1 MQRFKSISNA
11 RKLGGGQ
18 DVQCNDKKVK
28 KRPVWMAVQKG
39 LLEKIYSSS
48 VYHERGI
55 LKMESIEKYNV
66 LRVKKIAATKEE
78 EIMHIEEEMY
88 YILEENRGLSKAVE
102 GGKLAEERLQEN
114 RRKLDELMADM
125 AMLKGGQADERL

>member
-66 LRVKKIAATKEE
+66 LKVKKVGMTKEE
-78 EIMHIEEEMY
+78 EMADIEEEMY
-88 YILEENRGLSKAVE
+88 FLLEEIRGLNKKVIDGEKAKE
-102 GGKLAEERLQEN
+102 QL
-114 RRKLDELMADM
+114 RKCRIRFEDLVADR